1 MDEIQYLFIAVILAI
16 GALLA
21 VILDYHPGAATIVLL
36 VSSGVFLFY
45 IFQYGGTDKHRE
57 VSRRR
62 DRQEEDLHH
71 HAQRGR
77 NSFSRRH
84 YHDEHYVCCVS
95 IWPAPLTS
103 VFSVCVPP
111 SLLRPAL
118 LTKLCSVAACPQT
131 PARRGKP

>member
-62 DRQEEDLHH
+62 DR
-71 HAQRGR
+71 
-77 NSFSRRH
+77 
-84 YHDEHYVCCVS
+84 
-95 IWPAPLTS
+95 
-103 VFSVCVPP
+103 
-111 SLLRPAL
+111 
-118 LTKLCSVAACPQT
+118 
-131 PARRGKP
+131 